1 MTEPTDPVALARVRR
16 LASSGVAKRRRDDA
30 RVSLAEIA
38 SAIHVST
45 TTVYRWENG
54 LRRPTGEAAIH
65 YGRLL
70 EELREVGG

>member
-1 MTEPTDPVALARVRR
+1 VRR
-16 LASSGVAKRRRDDA
+16 LASSGVAKARREDA
-30 RVSLAEIA
+30 KVGLAEVA

-54 LRRPTGEAAIH
+54 LRRPTGEAAIQ

-70 EELREVGG
+70 EELREVVG